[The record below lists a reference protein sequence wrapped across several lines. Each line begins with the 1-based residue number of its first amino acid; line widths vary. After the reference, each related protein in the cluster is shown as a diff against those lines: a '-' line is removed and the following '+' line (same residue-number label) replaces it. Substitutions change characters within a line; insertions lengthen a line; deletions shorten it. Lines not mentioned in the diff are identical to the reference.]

1 MLRLGKSKL
10 FRFLAV
16 LMAVFTA
23 VLSLGGCAQDEVIDT
38 ALTVLEAVLSDS
50 GESAPSEQSAPP
62 ESANAPPQTETESE
76 PAEPP
81 SDISSGSAAPPPSSE
96 PPKAPEPLESPSPS
110 SSVSVSKSES
120 ESSSI
125 PESPSQAMEEE
136 PDSLSVDEDGWY
148 SDRDS
153 VALYLHT
160 FGKLPGNF
168 ITKKEASALGW
179 NSQKGNLWEVAEG
192 MSIGGDS
199 FGNREGLL
207 PAAKGRKWYECDIN
221 YQGGYRGA
229 ERILY
234 SSDGLI
240 YYTGDHYQSYTQL
253 Y

>member
-1 MLRLGKSKL
+1 LFRLGKSKL
-10 FRFLAV
+10 FRFFAV
-16 LMAVFTA
+16 LIALLT
-23 VLSLGGCAQDEVIDT
+23 VLLSFGGCTQDEVIDT
-38 ALTVLEAVLSDS
+38 ALTVLDAVLSDS
-50 GESAPSEQSAPP
+50 GESSPSEQSTPP
-62 ESANAPPQTETESE
+62 ESANAPPQTEVQ
-76 PAEPP
+76 PP
-81 SDISSGSAAPPPSSE
+81 SGSSSGPTASPSSE
-96 PPKAPEPLESPSPS
+96 APKSSGIPSSS
-110 SSVSVSKSES
+110 SSVSVS
-120 ESSSI
+120 
-125 PESPSQAMEEE
+125 ESPSQAVEEE
-136 PDSLSVDEDGWY
+136 HDSPSVEEDGWY

-179 NSQKGNLWEVAEG
+179 DSKKGNLWEVAEG

-207 PAAKGRKWYECDIN
+207 PADKGRKWYECDIN

-234 SSDGLI
+234 SSDGLV
-240 YYTGDHYQSYTQL
+240 YYTGDHYQTYTQL

>member
-1 MLRLGKSKL
+1 MFRLGKSKL
-10 FRFLAV
+10 FRFFAV
-16 LMAVFTA
+16 LIALLT
-23 VLSLGGCAQDEVIDT
+23 VLLSFGGCTQDEVIDT
-38 ALTVLEAVLSDS
+38 ALTVLDAVLSDS
-50 GESAPSEQSAPP
+50 GESSPSEQSTPP
-62 ESANAPPQTETESE
+62 ESANAPPQTEVQ
-76 PAEPP
+76 PP
-81 SDISSGSAAPPPSSE
+81 SGSSSGPTASPSSE
-96 PPKAPEPLESPSPS
+96 APKSSGIPSSS
-110 SSVSVSKSES
+110 SSVSVS
-120 ESSSI
+120 
-125 PESPSQAMEEE
+125 ESPSQAVEEE
-136 PDSLSVDEDGWY
+136 HDSPSVEEDGWY

-179 NSQKGNLWEVAEG
+179 DSKKGNLWEVAEG

-207 PAAKGRKWYECDIN
+207 PADKGRKWYECDIN

-234 SSDGLI
+234 SSDGLV
-240 YYTGDHYQSYTQL
+240 YYTGDHYQTYTQL

>member
-1 MLRLGKSKL
+1 MFRLGKSKL
-10 FRFLAV
+10 FRFFAV
-16 LMAVFTA
+16 LIALLT
-23 VLSLGGCAQDEVIDT
+23 VLLSFGGCTQDEVIDT
-38 ALTVLEAVLSDS
+38 ALTVLDVVLSDS
-50 GESAPSEQSAPP
+50 GESSPSEQSTPP
-62 ESANAPPQTETESE
+62 ESANAPPQTEVQ
-76 PAEPP
+76 PP
-81 SDISSGSAAPPPSSE
+81 SGSSSGPTASPSSE
-96 PPKAPEPLESPSPS
+96 APKSSGIPSSS
-110 SSVSVSKSES
+110 SSVSVS
-120 ESSSI
+120 
-125 PESPSQAMEEE
+125 ESPSQAVEEE
-136 PDSLSVDEDGWY
+136 HDSPSVEEDGWY

-179 NSQKGNLWEVAEG
+179 DSKKGNLWEVAEG

-234 SSDGLI
+234 SSDGLV
-240 YYTGDHYQSYTQL
+240 YYTGDHYQTYTQL

>member
-1 MLRLGKSKL
+1 MFRLGKSKL
-10 FRFLAV
+10 FRFFAV
-16 LMAVFTA
+16 LIALLT
-23 VLSLGGCAQDEVIDT
+23 VLLSFGGCTQDEVIDT
-38 ALTVLEAVLSDS
+38 ALTVLDAVLSDS
-50 GESAPSEQSAPP
+50 GESSPSEQSTPP
-62 ESANAPPQTETESE
+62 ESANAPPQTEVQ
-76 PAEPP
+76 PP
-81 SDISSGSAAPPPSSE
+81 SGSSSGPTASPSSE
-96 PPKAPEPLESPSPS
+96 APKSSGIPSSS
-110 SSVSVSKSES
+110 SSVSVS
-120 ESSSI
+120 ESSSVS
-125 PESPSQAMEEE
+125 ESPSQAVEEE
-136 PDSLSVDEDGWY
+136 HDSPSVEEDVCY

-179 NSQKGNLWEVAEG
+179 DSKKGNLWEVAEG

-207 PAAKGRKWYECDIN
+207 PADKGRKWYECDIN

-234 SSDGLI
+234 SSDGLV
-240 YYTGDHYQSYTQL
+240 YYTGDHYQTYTQL

>member
-1 MLRLGKSKL
+1 MFRLGKSKL
-10 FRFLAV
+10 FRFFAV
-16 LMAVFTA
+16 LIALLT
-23 VLSLGGCAQDEVIDT
+23 VLLSFGGCTQDEVIDT
-38 ALTVLEAVLSDS
+38 ALTVLDAVLSDS
-50 GESAPSEQSAPP
+50 GESSPSEQSTPP
-62 ESANAPPQTETESE
+62 ESANAPPQTEVQ
-76 PAEPP
+76 PP
-81 SDISSGSAAPPPSSE
+81 SGSSSGPTASPSSE
-96 PPKAPEPLESPSPS
+96 APKSSGIPSSS
-110 SSVSVSKSES
+110 SSVSVS
-120 ESSSI
+120 
-125 PESPSQAMEEE
+125 ESPSQAVEEE
-136 PDSLSVDEDGWY
+136 HDSPSVEEDGWY

-179 NSQKGNLWEVAEG
+179 DSKKGNLWEVAEG

-234 SSDGLI
+234 SSDGLV
-240 YYTGDHYQSYTQL
+240 YYTGDHYQTYTQL

>member
-1 MLRLGKSKL
+1 LFRLGKSKL
-10 FRFLAV
+10 FRFFAV
-16 LMAVFTA
+16 LIALLT
-23 VLSLGGCAQDEVIDT
+23 VLLSFGGCTQDEVIDT
-38 ALTVLEAVLSDS
+38 ALTVLDAVLSDS
-50 GESAPSEQSAPP
+50 GESSPSEQSTPP
-62 ESANAPPQTETESE
+62 ESANAPPQTEVQ
-76 PAEPP
+76 PP
-81 SDISSGSAAPPPSSE
+81 SGSSSGPTASPSSE
-96 PPKAPEPLESPSPS
+96 APKSSGIPSSS
-110 SSVSVSKSES
+110 SSVSVS
-120 ESSSI
+120 
-125 PESPSQAMEEE
+125 ESPSQAVEEE
-136 PDSLSVDEDGWY
+136 HDSPSVEEDVCY

-179 NSQKGNLWEVAEG
+179 DSKKGNLWEVAEG

-207 PAAKGRKWYECDIN
+207 PADKGRKWYECDIN

-234 SSDGLI
+234 SSDGLV
-240 YYTGDHYQSYTQL
+240 YYTGDHYQTYTQL

>member
-1 MLRLGKSKL
+1 MFRLGKSKL
-10 FRFLAV
+10 FRFFAV
-16 LMAVFTA
+16 LIALLT
-23 VLSLGGCAQDEVIDT
+23 VLLSFGGCTQDEVIDT
-38 ALTVLEAVLSDS
+38 ALTVLDAVLSDS
-50 GESAPSEQSAPP
+50 GESSPSEQSTPP
-62 ESANAPPQTETESE
+62 ESANAPPQTEVQ
-76 PAEPP
+76 PP
-81 SDISSGSAAPPPSSE
+81 SGSSSGPTASPSSE
-96 PPKAPEPLESPSPS
+96 APKSSEIPSSS
-110 SSVSVSKSES
+110 SSVSVS
-120 ESSSI
+120 ESSSVS
-125 PESPSQAMEEE
+125 ESPSQAVEEE
-136 PDSLSVDEDGWY
+136 HDSPSVEEDGWY

-179 NSQKGNLWEVAEG
+179 DSKKGTLWEVAEG

-234 SSDGLI
+234 SSDGLV
-240 YYTGDHYQSYTQL
+240 YYTGDHYQTYTQL

>member
-1 MLRLGKSKL
+1 M
-10 FRFLAV
+10 
-16 LMAVFTA
+16 
-23 VLSLGGCAQDEVIDT
+23 
-38 ALTVLEAVLSDS
+38 
-50 GESAPSEQSAPP
+50 
-62 ESANAPPQTETESE
+62 
-76 PAEPP
+76 
-81 SDISSGSAAPPPSSE
+81 PSS
-96 PPKAPEPLESPSPS
+96 S
-110 SSVSVSKSES
+110 SSVSVS
-120 ESSSI
+120 ESSSVS
-125 PESPSQAMEEE
+125 ESPSQAVEEE
-136 PDSLSVDEDGWY
+136 HDSPSVEEDGWY

-179 NSQKGNLWEVAEG
+179 DSKKGNLWEVAEG

-234 SSDGLI
+234 SSDGLV
-240 YYTGDHYQSYTQL
+240 YYTGDHYQTYTQL

>member
-1 MLRLGKSKL
+1 MFRLGKSKL
-10 FRFLAV
+10 FRFFAV
-16 LMAVFTA
+16 LIALLT
-23 VLSLGGCAQDEVIDT
+23 VLLSFGGCTQDEVIDT
-38 ALTVLEAVLSDS
+38 ALTVLDAVLSDS
-50 GESAPSEQSAPP
+50 GESSPSEQSTPP
-62 ESANAPPQTETESE
+62 ESANAPPQTEVQ
-76 PAEPP
+76 PP
-81 SDISSGSAAPPPSSE
+81 SGSSSGPTASPSSE
-96 PPKAPEPLESPSPS
+96 APKSSGIPSSS
-110 SSVSVSKSES
+110 SSVSVS
-120 ESSSI
+120 ESSSVS
-125 PESPSQAMEEE
+125 ESPSQAVE
-136 PDSLSVDEDGWY
+136 EDGWY

-179 NSQKGNLWEVAEG
+179 DSKKGNLWEVAEG

-234 SSDGLI
+234 SSDGLV
-240 YYTGDHYQSYTQL
+240 YYTGDHYQTYTQL

>member
-1 MLRLGKSKL
+1 MFRLGKSKL
-10 FRFLAV
+10 FRFFAV
-16 LMAVFTA
+16 LIALLT
-23 VLSLGGCAQDEVIDT
+23 VLLSFGGCTQDEVIDT
-38 ALTVLEAVLSDS
+38 ALTVLDAVLSDS
-50 GESAPSEQSAPP
+50 GESSPSEQSTPP
-62 ESANAPPQTETESE
+62 ESANAPPQTEVQ
-76 PAEPP
+76 PP
-81 SDISSGSAAPPPSSE
+81 SGSSSGPTASPSSE
-96 PPKAPEPLESPSPS
+96 APKSSEIPSSS
-110 SSVSVSKSES
+110 SSVSVS
-120 ESSSI
+120 
-125 PESPSQAMEEE
+125 ESPSQAVEEE
-136 PDSLSVDEDGWY
+136 HDSPSVEEDGWY

-179 NSQKGNLWEVAEG
+179 DSKKGNLWEVAEG

-234 SSDGLI
+234 SSDGLV
-240 YYTGDHYQSYTQL
+240 YYTGDHYQTYTQL

>member
-1 MLRLGKSKL
+1 MFRLRKSKL
-10 FRFLAV
+10 FRFFAV
-16 LMAVFTA
+16 LIALLT
-23 VLSLGGCAQDEVIDT
+23 VLLSFGGCTQDEVIDT
-38 ALTVLEAVLSDS
+38 ALTVLDAVLSDS

-62 ESANAPPQTETESE
+62 ESANAPPQTEVQ
-76 PAEPP
+76 PP
-81 SDISSGSAAPPPSSE
+81 SGSSSGSTASPSSE
-96 PPKAPEPLESPSPS
+96 APKSSEIPSSS
-110 SSVSVSKSES
+110 SSVSVS
-120 ESSSI
+120 ESSSV
-125 PESPSQAMEEE
+125 PESPSQAVEEQ
-136 PDSLSVDEDGWY
+136 PDSPSVEEDGWY

-179 NSQKGNLWEVAEG
+179 DSRKGNLWEVAEG

-234 SSDGLI
+234 SSDGLV
-240 YYTGDHYQSYTQL
+240 YYTGDHYQTYTQL

>member
-1 MLRLGKSKL
+1 MFRLGKSKL
-10 FRFLAV
+10 FRFFAV
-16 LMAVFTA
+16 LIALLT
-23 VLSLGGCAQDEVIDT
+23 VLLSFGGCTQDEVIDT
-38 ALTVLEAVLSDS
+38 ALTVLDAVLSDS
-50 GESAPSEQSAPP
+50 GESSPSEQSTPP
-62 ESANAPPQTETESE
+62 ESANAPPQTEVQ
-76 PAEPP
+76 PP
-81 SDISSGSAAPPPSSE
+81 SGSSSGPTASPSSE
-96 PPKAPEPLESPSPS
+96 APKSSGIPSSS
-110 SSVSVSKSES
+110 SSVSVS
-120 ESSSI
+120 ESSSVS
-125 PESPSQAMEEE
+125 ESPSQAVEEE
-136 PDSLSVDEDGWY
+136 HDSPSVEEDGGY

-179 NSQKGNLWEVAEG
+179 DSKKGNLWEVAEG

-234 SSDGLI
+234 SSDGLV
-240 YYTGDHYQSYTQL
+240 YYTGDHYQTYTQL